1 MTRFL
6 TAAAVAGAL
15 LLSASGAS
23 AHHSPTA
30 VFDIGRT
37 IKQTGTL
44 SKIQFINPH
53 ILVLVDVKDRAG
65 KVTTWTF
72 EGHPPSWFRR
82 AGLGRKDLEKGM
94 GQTVT
99 VEGMPARSGKPFAYF
114 KQITFKDGSFLRF
127 AESEDEK
134 SGR

>member
-1 MTRFL
+1 MKRTIL
-6 TAAAVAGAL
+6 AAAVAGGIL
-15 LLSASGAS
+15 LAAGAAA

-44 SKIQFINPH
+44 AKIQFVNPH
-53 ILVLVDVKDRAG
+53 ILVLVDVKDKAG

-82 AGLGRKDLEKGM
+82 AGLGRKDLEKGL

-114 KQITFKDGSFLRF
+114 KQINFKDGSFLRF

-134 SGR
+134 K